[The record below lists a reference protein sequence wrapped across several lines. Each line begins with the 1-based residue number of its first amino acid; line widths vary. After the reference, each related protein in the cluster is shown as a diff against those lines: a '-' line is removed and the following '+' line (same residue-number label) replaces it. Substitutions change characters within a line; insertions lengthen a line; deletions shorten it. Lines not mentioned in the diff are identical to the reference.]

1 MRVPARD
8 GIKRIIIIAFFFAAS
23 AVEFGTYPVA
33 SVVEFRVQAPRF
45 ATSSHKKTFLRA
57 RARERETATPSASRF
72 GEAFG
77 YSWTVEA
84 RASETDGR
92 ESNEVEVRATRTRGL
107 GLTSTRMFAFTVV
120 TRTGVSA
127 QRMRDRLVGTNGREL
142 PTSAQ
147 IEHSLVES
155 TLSTAELMNIPG
167 ASGEHGD
174 VDLVIRVRVWSNP
187 FHVVFKDE
195 VYDVVTILGL
205 TTYASVLILR
215 ALSEVRDERERRRAA
230 RKVRL
235 MRSEIA
241 QLESVANEKVDKLRI
256 LSAIARVPFVAVFET
271 VQIPMRVVD
280 WTASAISDILIETGN
295 LVLIVIL
302 LLMPP
307 SRERAPMA
315 SSENHAKHATGSKHN
330 RKHRQ
335 RPARSPKRRS
345 ELDLKSEHARKES
358 MDILLKRFVIAEEE
372 MDEERQRAAK
382 DAIGHAQAQMRAKMK
397 RDRIIDMRLR
407 DSKQRESEDFTAELF
422 ANVPGLSVGTRERQT
437 MSSSESDTHE
447 RQASWELH
455 NRQKSLIHHMLRE
468 IDDLELPADSKTTVP
483 IEEPVTPKSSHTK
496 NPSFARV
503 WNAPTG
509 F

>member
-241 QLESVANEKVDKLRI
+241 QLESVANEKVGKLRI

-422 ANVPGLSVGTRERQT
+422 ANVPGLSVGTREGQT

>member
-77 YSWTVEA
+77 SSWTGEA

-241 QLESVANEKVDKLRI
+241 QLESVANEKVGKLRI